1 MKTDVT
7 KRRNIIKNIAIVFL
21 AVMLVLTF
29 FSNTILN
36 YSLPEVAVQYPMYG
50 TISSRIRGQ
59 GTVTANQ
66 TYQIYFDESRV
77 IKSVD
82 VRRGEIV
89 QKGAVIYRLEDA
101 PSDELNNANNT
112 LTTMYINYKRALMQS
127 TYDYSGILEEISE
140 LNKLLKEAVSIKAN
154 LEINKLLYADLQNKI
169 RLAENKREELSVKKQ
184 ELEQYLNS
192 LKPDTS
198 YSDEEFPVAYA
209 IAKTDY
215 ENSKAMLDAEK
226 ENLKNLQ
233 RQLVAMANPV
243 LEAQSAVDAKIQER
257 DDYIALHPD
266 TDVPTMTEIEAKEN
280 ELEAA
285 ENEVPPD
292 ADKIKRIKNEL
303 NAMIY
308 RYFEYLP
315 VREQIDEYNKQIEN
329 LTKALNTVKNQERDI
344 NTAITFSRN
353 RIDVLQFTHDD
364 LYEIYL
370 PLKARYEYGDKEA
383 ELVNVTAEL
392 ISAQEEVNALNERKS
407 TVEAKVMTEAEADAL
422 VVQRQKELND
432 KQASYEKLKAQNELD
447 EQINKMN
454 LENMK
459 REIIEQE
466 ALVKRLQEKAINGV
480 ITAPVTGMIINLT
493 YVTGEKTNS
502 GAVVAEIEISEKG
515 YTMSF
520 TVTIEQSRRLSVG
533 QVAQVQYY
541 YGSNAPYAEISAI
554 KTDYNNP
561 RGSRIVEL
569 EVRGDNIYPGQTM
582 YVALGET
589 GREYE
594 AVIPNSA
601 IHEDNKGKFV
611 YIVEAKN
618 TPIGNRYIARR
629 ADIQVIA
636 SDDSSSAISG
646 VSAYANYIITTSSK
660 PITDGMQVRLIEN
673 KY

>member
-112 LTTMYINYKRALMQS
+112 LTTMYINYKRAMMQS

-140 LNKLLKEAVSIKAN
+140 LNKLLKEAVSIKTN
-154 LEINKLLYADLQNKI
+154 LEINKLLYADLQNQI
-169 RLAENKREELSVKKQ
+169 RLAEKKTNELSVKQQ

-209 IAKTDY
+209 IAKADY
-215 ENSKAMLDAEK
+215 ENAESMLNAEK

-243 LEAQSAVDAKIQER
+243 LEAQSAVDAKMQER

-266 TDVPTMTEIEAKEN
+266 TDIPTMAEIQAKED

-292 ADKIKRIKNEL
+292 ADKINRIKNEL
-303 NAMIY
+303 NGMIY

-315 VREQIDEYNKQIEN
+315 VREQID
-329 LTKALNTVKNQERDI
+329 
-344 NTAITFSRN
+344 S
-353 RIDVLQFTHDD
+353 
-364 LYEIYL
+364 
-370 PLKARYEYGDKEA
+370 P
-383 ELVNVTAEL
+383 VNE
-392 ISAQEEVNALNERKS
+392 Q
-407 TVEAKVMTEAEADAL
+407 L
-422 VVQRQKELND
+422 VVE
-432 KQASYEKLKAQNELD
+432 
-447 EQINKMN
+447 
-454 LENMK
+454 
-459 REIIEQE
+459 
-466 ALVKRLQEKAINGV
+466 
-480 ITAPVTGMIINLT
+480 
-493 YVTGEKTNS
+493 
-502 GAVVAEIEISEKG
+502 
-515 YTMSF
+515 F
-520 TVTIEQSRRLSVG
+520 
-533 QVAQVQYY
+533 
-541 YGSNAPYAEISAI
+541 YA
-554 KTDYNNP
+554 
-561 RGSRIVEL
+561 R
-569 EVRGDNIYPGQTM
+569 
-582 YVALGET
+582 
-589 GREYE
+589 
-594 AVIPNSA
+594 
-601 IHEDNKGKFV
+601 
-611 YIVEAKN
+611 
-618 TPIGNRYIARR
+618 
-629 ADIQVIA
+629 
-636 SDDSSSAISG
+636 
-646 VSAYANYIITTSSK
+646 
-660 PITDGMQVRLIEN
+660 
-673 KY
+673 

>member
-101 PSDELNNANNT
+101 PSDELNNAKNT

-140 LNKLLKEAVSIKAN
+140 LNKLFKEAVSIKTN
-154 LEINKLLYADLQNKI
+154 LEVNKLLYADLQNKI

-198 YSDEEFPVAYA
+198 LSDEEFPVAHA

-215 ENSKAMLDAEK
+215 ENAKAMLDAEK

-315 VREQIDEYNKQIEN
+315 VREQIDEYNKQIAN
-329 LTKALNTVKNQERDI
+329 LTKALNNVKNQERDI
-344 NTAITFSRN
+344 NTAIAFSRN
-353 RIDVLQFTHDD
+353 KIDVLQFTHDD

-370 PLKARYEYGDKEA
+370 PLKARYEYGDKET

-407 TVEAKVMTEAEADAL
+407 TVESKVMTEDQADAL

-493 YVTGEKTNS
+493 YVTGEKTNA
-502 GAVVAEIEISEKG
+502 GAAVAEIEISEKG

-533 QVAQVQYY
+533 QVAEVQYY

-594 AVIPNSA
+594 SVVPNSA

>member
-192 LKPDTS
+192 LKPDNS
-198 YSDEEFPVAYA
+198 LSDEEFSVAHT
-209 IAKTDY
+209 IAKADY
-215 ENSKAMLDAEK
+215 ENAKAMLDAEK

-233 RQLVAMANPV
+233 RQLVTMANPV

-315 VREQIDEYNKQIEN
+315 VREQIDEYNKQIAN

-353 RIDVLQFTHDD
+353 KIDVLQFTHDD

-383 ELVNVTAEL
+383 ELVNVTAEF

-407 TVEAKVMTEAEADAL
+407 TVESKVMTEDQADAL

-454 LENMK
+454 LDNMR
-459 REIIEQE
+459 REITQQE

-502 GAVVAEIEISEKG
+502 GAAVAEIEISEKG

>member
-101 PSDELNNANNT
+101 PSDELNNAKNT

-140 LNKLLKEAVSIKAN
+140 LNKLFKEAVSIKTN
-154 LEINKLLYADLQNKI
+154 LEVNKLLYADLQNKI

-198 YSDEEFPVAYA
+198 LSDEEFPVAHA

-215 ENSKAMLDAEK
+215 ENAKAMLDAEK

-315 VREQIDEYNKQIEN
+315 VREQIDEYNKQIAN
-329 LTKALNTVKNQERDI
+329 LTKALNNVKNQERDI
-344 NTAITFSRN
+344 NTAIAFSRN
-353 RIDVLQFTHDD
+353 KIDVLQFTHDD

-370 PLKARYEYGDKEA
+370 PLKARYEYGDKET

-407 TVEAKVMTEAEADAL
+407 TVESKVMTEDQADAL

-493 YVTGEKTNS
+493 YVTGEKTNA
-502 GAVVAEIEISEKG
+502 GAAVAEIEISEKG

-533 QVAQVQYY
+533 QVAEVQYY

-594 AVIPNSA
+594 SVVPNSA

-646 VSAYANYIITTSSK
+646 VNAYANYIITTSSK
-660 PITDGMQVRLIEN
+660 PVTDGMQVRLIEN

>member
-112 LTTMYINYKRALMQS
+112 LTTMYINYKRAMMQS

-140 LNKLLKEAVSIKAN
+140 LNKLLKEAVSIKTN
-154 LEINKLLYADLQNKI
+154 LEINKLLYADLQNQI
-169 RLAENKREELSVKKQ
+169 RLAEKKTNELSVKQQ

-209 IAKTDY
+209 IAKADY
-215 ENSKAMLDAEK
+215 ENAESMLNAEK

-243 LEAQSAVDAKIQER
+243 LEAQSAVDAKMQER

-266 TDVPTMTEIEAKEN
+266 TDIPTMAEIQAKED

-292 ADKIKRIKNEL
+292 ADKINRIKNEL
-303 NAMIY
+303 NGMIY

-315 VREQIDEYNKQIEN
+315 VREQIDEYNKQIAN
-329 LTKALNTVKNQERDI
+329 LTKALNAVKNQERDI

-392 ISAQEEVNALNERKS
+392 ISAQEELNALNERKS

-432 KQASYEKLKAQNELD
+432 KQASYEKQKAQNELD

-459 REIIEQE
+459 REITQQE
-466 ALVKRLQEKAINGV
+466 ALVKRLQEKAVNGV
-480 ITAPVTGMIINLT
+480 ITAPVTGVIMNLT
-493 YVTGEKTNS
+493 YVTGEKTNA

-533 QVAQVQYY
+533 QVAEVQYY

-594 AVIPNSA
+594 SVVPNSA

-646 VSAYANYIITTSSK
+646 VNAYANYIITTSSK
-660 PITDGMQVRLIEN
+660 PVTDGMQVRLIEN

>member
-101 PSDELNNANNT
+101 PSDELNNAKNT

-140 LNKLLKEAVSIKAN
+140 LNKLLTEARSIKVN
-154 LEINKLLYADLQNKI
+154 LEANKLLFADLQNQI
-169 RLAENKREELSVKKQ
+169 RLAEKKTNDFSVKQQ

-192 LKPDTS
+192 LKPDNS
-198 YSDEEFPVAYA
+198 LSDEEFSVAHT
-209 IAKTDY
+209 IAKADY
-215 ENSKAMLDAEK
+215 ENAKAMLDAEK

-315 VREQIDEYNKQIEN
+315 VREQIDEYNKQIAN
-329 LTKALNTVKNQERDI
+329 LTKALNNVKNQERDI
-344 NTAITFSRN
+344 NTAIAFSRN
-353 RIDVLQFTHDD
+353 KIDVLQFTHDD

-370 PLKARYEYGDKEA
+370 PLKARYEYGDKET

-407 TVEAKVMTEAEADAL
+407 TVESKVMTEDQADAL

-454 LENMK
+454 LDNMR
-459 REIIEQE
+459 REITQQE

-493 YVTGEKTNS
+493 YVTGEKTNA
-502 GAVVAEIEISEKG
+502 GAAVAEIEISEKG

-533 QVAQVQYY
+533 QVAEVQYY

-594 AVIPNSA
+594 SVVPNSA

-611 YIVEAKN
+611 YIIEAKN

-646 VSAYANYIITTSSK
+646 ANAYATILLLHRRNPLPTEC
-660 PITDGMQVRLIEN
+660 R
-673 KY
+673 

>member
-112 LTTMYINYKRALMQS
+112 LTTMYINYKRAMMQS

-140 LNKLLKEAVSIKAN
+140 LNKLLKEAVSIKTN
-154 LEINKLLYADLQNKI
+154 LEINKLLYADLQNQI
-169 RLAENKREELSVKKQ
+169 RLAEKKTNELSVKQQ

-209 IAKTDY
+209 IAKADY
-215 ENSKAMLDAEK
+215 ENAESMLNAEK

-243 LEAQSAVDAKIQER
+243 LEAQSAVDAKMQER

-266 TDVPTMTEIEAKEN
+266 TDIPTMAEIQAKED

-292 ADKIKRIKNEL
+292 ADKINRIKNEL
-303 NAMIY
+303 NGMIY

-315 VREQIDEYNKQIEN
+315 VREQIDEYNKQIAN
-329 LTKALNTVKNQERDI
+329 LTKALNAVKNQERDI

-392 ISAQEEVNALNERKS
+392 ISAQEELNALNERKS

-432 KQASYEKLKAQNELD
+432 KQASYEKQKAQNELD

-459 REIIEQE
+459 REITQQE
-466 ALVKRLQEKAINGV
+466 ALVKRLQEKAVNGV
-480 ITAPVTGMIINLT
+480 ITAPVTGVIMNLT
-493 YVTGEKTNS
+493 YVTGEKTNA

-533 QVAQVQYY
+533 QVAEVQYY

-594 AVIPNSA
+594 SVVPNSA
-601 IHEDNKGKFV
+601 IHEDNKGK
-611 YIVEAKN
+611 
-618 TPIGNRYIARR
+618 
-629 ADIQVIA
+629 
-636 SDDSSSAISG
+636 
-646 VSAYANYIITTSSK
+646 
-660 PITDGMQVRLIEN
+660 
-673 KY
+673 

>member
-140 LNKLLKEAVSIKAN
+140 LNKLFKEAVSIKAN
-154 LEINKLLYADLQNKI
+154 LEVNKLLYADLQNKI

-198 YSDEEFPVAYA
+198 LSDEEFPVAHA

-215 ENSKAMLDAEK
+215 ENAKAMLDAEK

-257 DDYIALHPD
+257 DDYTALHPD

-315 VREQIDEYNKQIEN
+315 VREQIDEYNKQIAN

-353 RIDVLQFTHDD
+353 KIDVLQFTHDD

-370 PLKARYEYGDKEA
+370 PLKARFEYGDKEA

-407 TVEAKVMTEAEADAL
+407 TVESKVMTEDQADAL

-502 GAVVAEIEISEKG
+502 GAAVAEIEISEKG

-541 YGSNAPYAEISAI
+541 YGSNSPYAEITAI

-594 AVIPNSA
+594 SVVPNSA

-646 VSAYANYIITTSSK
+646 VNAYSNYIITTSSK

>member
-82 VRRGEIV
+82 VRRGETV
-89 QKGAVIYRLEDA
+89 QKGTVIYRLEDA

-140 LNKLLKEAVSIKAN
+140 LNKLLTEARSIKVN
-154 LEINKLLYADLQNKI
+154 LEANKLLFADLQNQI
-169 RLAENKREELSVKKQ
+169 RLAEKKTNDFSVKQQ

-192 LKPDTS
+192 LKPDNS
-198 YSDEEFPVAYA
+198 LSDEEFSVAHT
-209 IAKTDY
+209 IAKADY
-215 ENSKAMLDAEK
+215 ENAKAMLDAEK

-233 RQLVAMANPV
+233 RQLVTMANPV

-315 VREQIDEYNKQIEN
+315 VREQIDEYNKQIAN

-353 RIDVLQFTHDD
+353 KIDVLQFTHDD

-383 ELVNVTAEL
+383 ELVNVTAEF

-407 TVEAKVMTEAEADAL
+407 TVESKVMTEDQADAL

-454 LENMK
+454 LDNMR
-459 REIIEQE
+459 REITQQE

-502 GAVVAEIEISEKG
+502 GAAVAEIEISEKG

>member
-1 MKTDVT
+1 M
-7 KRRNIIKNIAIVFL
+7 A
-21 AVMLVLTF
+21 
-29 FSNTILN
+29 
-36 YSLPEVAVQYPMYG
+36 
-50 TISSRIRGQ
+50 
-59 GTVTANQ
+59 
-66 TYQIYFDESRV
+66 
-77 IKSVD
+77 
-82 VRRGEIV
+82 EI
-89 QKGAVIYRLEDA
+89 Q
-101 PSDELNNANNT
+101 
-112 LTTMYINYKRALMQS
+112 
-127 TYDYSGILEEISE
+127 
-140 LNKLLKEAVSIKAN
+140 
-154 LEINKLLYADLQNKI
+154 
-169 RLAENKREELSVKKQ
+169 
-184 ELEQYLNS
+184 
-192 LKPDTS
+192 
-198 YSDEEFPVAYA
+198 
-209 IAKTDY
+209 
-215 ENSKAMLDAEK
+215 
-226 ENLKNLQ
+226 
-233 RQLVAMANPV
+233 
-243 LEAQSAVDAKIQER
+243 
-257 DDYIALHPD
+257 
-266 TDVPTMTEIEAKEN
+266 AKED

-292 ADKIKRIKNEL
+292 ADKINRIKNEL
-303 NAMIY
+303 NGMIY

-315 VREQIDEYNKQIEN
+315 VREQIDEYNKQIAN
-329 LTKALNTVKNQERDI
+329 LTKALNAVKNQERDI

-392 ISAQEEVNALNERKS
+392 ISAQEELNALNERKS

-432 KQASYEKLKAQNELD
+432 KQASYEKQKAQNELD

-459 REIIEQE
+459 REITQQE
-466 ALVKRLQEKAINGV
+466 ALVKRLQEKAVNGV
-480 ITAPVTGMIINLT
+480 ITAPVTGVIMNLT
-493 YVTGEKTNS
+493 YVTGEKTNA

-533 QVAQVQYY
+533 QVAEVQYY

-594 AVIPNSA
+594 SVVPNSA

-660 PITDGMQVRLIEN
+660 PVTDGMQVRLIEN

>member
-1 MKTDVT
+1 
-7 KRRNIIKNIAIVFL
+7 
-21 AVMLVLTF
+21 
-29 FSNTILN
+29 
-36 YSLPEVAVQYPMYG
+36 
-50 TISSRIRGQ
+50 
-59 GTVTANQ
+59 
-66 TYQIYFDESRV
+66 
-77 IKSVD
+77 
-82 VRRGEIV
+82 
-89 QKGAVIYRLEDA
+89 
-101 PSDELNNANNT
+101 
-112 LTTMYINYKRALMQS
+112 
-127 TYDYSGILEEISE
+127 
-140 LNKLLKEAVSIKAN
+140 
-154 LEINKLLYADLQNKI
+154 
-169 RLAENKREELSVKKQ
+169 
-184 ELEQYLNS
+184 
-192 LKPDTS
+192 
-198 YSDEEFPVAYA
+198 
-209 IAKTDY
+209 
-215 ENSKAMLDAEK
+215 
-226 ENLKNLQ
+226 
-233 RQLVAMANPV
+233 
-243 LEAQSAVDAKIQER
+243 
-257 DDYIALHPD
+257 
-266 TDVPTMTEIEAKEN
+266 
-280 ELEAA
+280 
-285 ENEVPPD
+285 
-292 ADKIKRIKNEL
+292 
-303 NAMIY
+303 
-308 RYFEYLP
+308 
-315 VREQIDEYNKQIEN
+315 
-329 LTKALNTVKNQERDI
+329 
-344 NTAITFSRN
+344 
-353 RIDVLQFTHDD
+353 

-392 ISAQEEVNALNERKS
+392 ISAQEELNALNERKS

-432 KQASYEKLKAQNELD
+432 KQASYEKQKAQNELD

-459 REIIEQE
+459 REITQQE
-466 ALVKRLQEKAINGV
+466 ALVKRLQEKAVNGV
-480 ITAPVTGMIINLT
+480 ITAPVTGVIMNLT
-493 YVTGEKTNS
+493 YVTGEKTNA

-533 QVAQVQYY
+533 QVAEVQYY

-594 AVIPNSA
+594 SVVPNSA

-646 VSAYANYIITTSSK
+646 VNAYANYIITTSSSNLTGFTLTK
-660 PITDGMQVRLIEN
+660 SLP
-673 KY
+673 

>member
-112 LTTMYINYKRALMQS
+112 LTTMYINYKRAMMQS

-140 LNKLLKEAVSIKAN
+140 LNKLLKEAVSIKTN
-154 LEINKLLYADLQNKI
+154 LEINKLLYADLQNQI
-169 RLAENKREELSVKKQ
+169 RLAEKKTNELSVKQQ

-209 IAKTDY
+209 IAKADY
-215 ENSKAMLDAEK
+215 ENAESMLNAEK

-243 LEAQSAVDAKIQER
+243 LEAQSAVDAKMQER

-266 TDVPTMTEIEAKEN
+266 TDIPTMAEIQAKED

-292 ADKIKRIKNEL
+292 ADKINRIKNEL
-303 NAMIY
+303 NGMIY

-315 VREQIDEYNKQIEN
+315 VREQIDEYNKQIAN
-329 LTKALNTVKNQERDI
+329 LTKALNAVKNQERDI

-392 ISAQEEVNALNERKS
+392 ISAQEELNALNERKS

-432 KQASYEKLKAQNELD
+432 KQASYEKQKAQNELD

-459 REIIEQE
+459 REITQQE
-466 ALVKRLQEKAINGV
+466 ALVKRLQEKAVNGV
-480 ITAPVTGMIINLT
+480 ITAPVTGVIMNLT
-493 YVTGEKTNS
+493 YVTGEKTNA

-533 QVAQVQYY
+533 QVAEVQYY

-594 AVIPNSA
+594 SVVPNSA

>member
-1 MKTDVT
+1 
-7 KRRNIIKNIAIVFL
+7 
-21 AVMLVLTF
+21 
-29 FSNTILN
+29 
-36 YSLPEVAVQYPMYG
+36 VAVQYPMYG

-112 LTTMYINYKRALMQS
+112 LTTMYINYKRAMMQS

-140 LNKLLKEAVSIKAN
+140 LNKLLKEAVSIKTN
-154 LEINKLLYADLQNKI
+154 LEINKLLYADLQNQI
-169 RLAENKREELSVKKQ
+169 RLAEKKTNELSVKQQ

-209 IAKTDY
+209 IAKADY
-215 ENSKAMLDAEK
+215 ENAESMLNAEK

-243 LEAQSAVDAKIQER
+243 LEAQSAVDAKMQER

-266 TDVPTMTEIEAKEN
+266 TDIPTMAEIQAKED

-292 ADKIKRIKNEL
+292 ADKINRIKNEL
-303 NAMIY
+303 NGMIY

-315 VREQIDEYNKQIEN
+315 VREQIDEYNKQIAN
-329 LTKALNTVKNQERDI
+329 LTKALNAVKNQERDI

-392 ISAQEEVNALNERKS
+392 ISAQEELNALNERKS

-432 KQASYEKLKAQNELD
+432 KQASYEKQKAQNELD

-459 REIIEQE
+459 REITQQE
-466 ALVKRLQEKAINGV
+466 ALVKRLQEKAVNGV
-480 ITAPVTGMIINLT
+480 ITAPVTGVIMNLT
-493 YVTGEKTNS
+493 YVTGEKTNA

-533 QVAQVQYY
+533 QVAEVQYY

-594 AVIPNSA
+594 SVVPNSA
-601 IHEDNKGKFV
+601 IHEDNKGKFA
-611 YIVEAKN
+611 YIIEAKN

>member
-140 LNKLLKEAVSIKAN
+140 LNKLLTEARSIKVN
-154 LEINKLLYADLQNKI
+154 LEANKLLFADLQNQI
-169 RLAENKREELSVKKQ
+169 RLAEKKTNDFSVKQQ

-192 LKPDTS
+192 LKPDNS
-198 YSDEEFPVAYA
+198 LSDEEFSVAHA

-215 ENSKAMLDAEK
+215 ENAKAMLDAEK

-233 RQLVAMANPV
+233 RQLVTMANPV

-315 VREQIDEYNKQIEN
+315 VREQIDEYNKQIAN

-353 RIDVLQFTHDD
+353 KIDVLQFTHDD

-370 PLKARYEYGDKEA
+370 PLKARYEYGDKET
-383 ELVNVTAEL
+383 ELVNVTAEF

-407 TVEAKVMTEAEADAL
+407 TVESKVMTEDQADAL

-454 LENMK
+454 LENMR
-459 REIIEQE
+459 REITQQE

>member
-112 LTTMYINYKRALMQS
+112 LTTMYINYKRAMMQS

-140 LNKLLKEAVSIKAN
+140 LNKLLKEAVSIKTN
-154 LEINKLLYADLQNKI
+154 LEINKLLYADLQNQI
-169 RLAENKREELSVKKQ
+169 RLAEKKTNELSVKQQ

-209 IAKTDY
+209 IAKADY
-215 ENSKAMLDAEK
+215 ENAESMLNAEK

-243 LEAQSAVDAKIQER
+243 LEAQSAVDAKMQER

-266 TDVPTMTEIEAKEN
+266 TDIPTMAEIQAKED

-292 ADKIKRIKNEL
+292 ADKINRIKNEL
-303 NAMIY
+303 NGMIY

-315 VREQIDEYNKQIEN
+315 VREQIDEYNKQIAN
-329 LTKALNTVKNQERDI
+329 LTKALNAVKNQERDI

-392 ISAQEEVNALNERKS
+392 ISAQEELNALNERKS

-432 KQASYEKLKAQNELD
+432 KQASYEKQKAQNELD

-459 REIIEQE
+459 REITQQE
-466 ALVKRLQEKAINGV
+466 ALVKRLQEKAVNGV
-480 ITAPVTGMIINLT
+480 ITAPVTGVIMNLT
-493 YVTGEKTNS
+493 YVTGEKTNA

-533 QVAQVQYY
+533 QVAEVQYY

-594 AVIPNSA
+594 SVVPNSA

-611 YIVEAKN
+611 YIIEAKN

>member
-589 GREYE
+589 GR
-594 AVIPNSA
+594 
-601 IHEDNKGKFV
+601 
-611 YIVEAKN
+611 
-618 TPIGNRYIARR
+618 
-629 ADIQVIA
+629 
-636 SDDSSSAISG
+636 
-646 VSAYANYIITTSSK
+646 
-660 PITDGMQVRLIEN
+660 
-673 KY
+673 

>member
-594 AVIPNSA
+594 SVVPNSA

-646 VSAYANYIITTSSK
+646 VNAYANYIITTSSK

>member
-82 VRRGEIV
+82 VRRGETV
-89 QKGAVIYRLEDA
+89 QKGTVIYRLEDA

-140 LNKLLKEAVSIKAN
+140 LNKLLTEARSIKVN
-154 LEINKLLYADLQNKI
+154 LEANKLLFADLQNQI
-169 RLAENKREELSVKKQ
+169 RLAEKKTNDFSVKQQ

-192 LKPDTS
+192 LKPDNS
-198 YSDEEFPVAYA
+198 LSDEEFSVAHT
-209 IAKTDY
+209 IAKADY
-215 ENSKAMLDAEK
+215 ENAKAMLDAEK

-233 RQLVAMANPV
+233 RQLVTMANPV

-315 VREQIDEYNKQIEN
+315 VREQIDEYNKQIAN

-353 RIDVLQFTHDD
+353 KIDVLQFTHDD

-383 ELVNVTAEL
+383 ELVNVTAEF

-407 TVEAKVMTEAEADAL
+407 TVESKVMTEDQADAL

-454 LENMK
+454 LDNMR
-459 REIIEQE
+459 REITQQE

-502 GAVVAEIEISEKG
+502 GAAVAEIEISEKG

-533 QVAQVQYY
+533 QVAEVQYY

>member
-112 LTTMYINYKRALMQS
+112 LTTMYINYKRAMMQS

-140 LNKLLKEAVSIKAN
+140 LNKLLKEAVSIKTN
-154 LEINKLLYADLQNKI
+154 LEINKLLYADLQNQI
-169 RLAENKREELSVKKQ
+169 RLAEKKTNELSVKQQ

-209 IAKTDY
+209 IAKADY
-215 ENSKAMLDAEK
+215 ENAESMLNAEK

-243 LEAQSAVDAKIQER
+243 LEAQSAVDAKMQER

-266 TDVPTMTEIEAKEN
+266 TDIPTMAEIQAKED

-292 ADKIKRIKNEL
+292 ADKINRIKNEL
-303 NAMIY
+303 NGMIY

-315 VREQIDEYNKQIEN
+315 VREQIDEYNKQIAN
-329 LTKALNTVKNQERDI
+329 LTKALNAVKNQERDI

-392 ISAQEEVNALNERKS
+392 ISAQEELNALNERKS

-432 KQASYEKLKAQNELD
+432 KQASYEKQKAQNELD

-459 REIIEQE
+459 REITQQE
-466 ALVKRLQEKAINGV
+466 ALVKRLQEKAVNGV
-480 ITAPVTGMIINLT
+480 ITAPVTGVIMNLT
-493 YVTGEKTNS
+493 YVTGEKTNA

-533 QVAQVQYY
+533 QVAEVQYY

-594 AVIPNSA
+594 SVVPNSA

-611 YIVEAKN
+611 YIIEAKN

-646 VSAYANYIITTSSK
+646 VNAYANYIITTSSR
-660 PITDGMQVRLIEN
+660 PVTDGRQVRLIEN

>member
-112 LTTMYINYKRALMQS
+112 LTTMYINYKRAMMQS

-140 LNKLLKEAVSIKAN
+140 LNKLLKEAVSIKTN
-154 LEINKLLYADLQNKI
+154 LEINKLLYADLQNQI
-169 RLAENKREELSVKKQ
+169 RLAEKKTNELSVKQQ

-209 IAKTDY
+209 IAKADY
-215 ENSKAMLDAEK
+215 ENAESMLNAEK

-243 LEAQSAVDAKIQER
+243 LEAQSAVDAKMQER

-266 TDVPTMTEIEAKEN
+266 TDIPTMAEIQAKED

-292 ADKIKRIKNEL
+292 ADKINRIKNEL
-303 NAMIY
+303 NGMIY

-315 VREQIDEYNKQIEN
+315 VREQIDEYNKQIAN
-329 LTKALNTVKNQERDI
+329 LTKALNAVKNQERDI

-392 ISAQEEVNALNERKS
+392 ISAQEELNALNERKS

-432 KQASYEKLKAQNELD
+432 KQASYEKQKAQNELD

-459 REIIEQE
+459 REITQQE
-466 ALVKRLQEKAINGV
+466 ALVKRLQEKAVNGV
-480 ITAPVTGMIINLT
+480 ITAPVTGVIMNLT
-493 YVTGEKTNS
+493 YVTGEKTNA

-533 QVAQVQYY
+533 QVAEVQYY

-594 AVIPNSA
+594 SVVPNSA

-611 YIVEAKN
+611 YIIEAKN

-646 VSAYANYIITTSSK
+646 VNAYANYIITTSSK
-660 PITDGMQVRLIEN
+660 PVTDGMQVRLIEN

>member
-192 LKPDTS
+192 LKPDNS
-198 YSDEEFPVAYA
+198 LSDEEFSVAHA

-215 ENSKAMLDAEK
+215 ENAKAMLDAEK

-233 RQLVAMANPV
+233 RQLVTMANPV

-315 VREQIDEYNKQIEN
+315 VREQIDEYNKQIAN

-353 RIDVLQFTHDD
+353 KIDVLQFTHDD

-383 ELVNVTAEL
+383 ELVNVTAEF

-407 TVEAKVMTEAEADAL
+407 TVESKVMTEDQADAL

-459 REIIEQE
+459 REITQQE

-502 GAVVAEIEISEKG
+502 GAAVAEIEISEKG

>member
-112 LTTMYINYKRALMQS
+112 LTTMYINYKRAMMQS

-140 LNKLLKEAVSIKAN
+140 LNKLLKEAVSIKTN
-154 LEINKLLYADLQNKI
+154 LEINKLLYADLQNQI
-169 RLAENKREELSVKKQ
+169 RLAEKKTNELSVKQQ

-209 IAKTDY
+209 IAKADY
-215 ENSKAMLDAEK
+215 ENAESMLNAEK

-243 LEAQSAVDAKIQER
+243 LEAQSAVDAKMQER

-266 TDVPTMTEIEAKEN
+266 TDIPTMAEIQAKED

-292 ADKIKRIKNEL
+292 ADKINRIKNEL
-303 NAMIY
+303 NGMIY

-315 VREQIDEYNKQIEN
+315 VREQIDEYNKQIAN
-329 LTKALNTVKNQERDI
+329 LTKALNAVKNQERDI

-392 ISAQEEVNALNERKS
+392 ISAQEELNALNERKS

-432 KQASYEKLKAQNELD
+432 KQASYEKQKAQNELD

-459 REIIEQE
+459 REITQQE
-466 ALVKRLQEKAINGV
+466 ALVKRLQEKAVNGV
-480 ITAPVTGMIINLT
+480 ITAPVTGVIMNLT
-493 YVTGEKTNS
+493 YVTGEKTNA

-533 QVAQVQYY
+533 QVAEVQYY

-589 GREYE
+589 GRE
-594 AVIPNSA
+594 
-601 IHEDNKGKFV
+601 
-611 YIVEAKN
+611 
-618 TPIGNRYIARR
+618 
-629 ADIQVIA
+629 
-636 SDDSSSAISG
+636 
-646 VSAYANYIITTSSK
+646 
-660 PITDGMQVRLIEN
+660 
-673 KY
+673 